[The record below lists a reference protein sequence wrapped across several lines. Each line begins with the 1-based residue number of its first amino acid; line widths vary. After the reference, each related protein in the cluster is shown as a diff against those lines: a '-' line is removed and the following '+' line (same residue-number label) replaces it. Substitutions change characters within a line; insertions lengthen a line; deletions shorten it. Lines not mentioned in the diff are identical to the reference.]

1 MSKFIE
7 GKPFAGVMTN
17 VGSYGRSVEGVLKE
31 DLKERGF
38 SNLPIYTSTVE
49 KLHLE
54 SGVLYAVTRNSA
66 YELASLNLSTFLS
79 SDFLKEKLVEALLP
93 ESSSVHQTVS
103 KDEFKALVLSLSV
116 GQWEHQ
122 IQSEDKF
129 PRTLKIGN
137 ITYVEG
143 E

>member
-1 MSKFIE
+1 MSKFIQ

-17 VGSYGRSVEGVLKE
+17 VGSYGLSVEGVLKE

-38 SNLPIYTSTVE
+38 SNIPIYTSKVE

-54 SGVLYAVTRNSA
+54 NGVLYAVTRNSA

-93 ESSSVHQTVS
+93 ESSSIHQTVS
-103 KDEFKALVLSLSV
+103 KDEFKALALSLSV
-116 GQWEHQ
+116 GEWEHQ